1 VIDEHFIRSAV
12 EIRKEWVKI
21 IRSLDNHQEQVE
33 KAQRIIADK
42 KADIDAFSKKD
53 LKLKDVQVKE
63 FVEKIFNE
71 IEHQAILIESRIK
84 PLNDDIERLKKEEL
98 RLYHKIR
105 DNYPRLTD
113 EDIKKEIYTHIRDI
127 KP

>member
-1 VIDEHFIRSAV
+1 MIDEHFIRSAV

-113 EDIKKEIYTHIRDI
+113 EDIKK
-127 KP
+127 

>member
-1 VIDEHFIRSAV
+1 MIDEHFIRSAV

>member
-1 VIDEHFIRSAV
+1 MIDEHFIRSAV

-105 DNYPRLTD
+105 DNYPGLTD

>member
-1 VIDEHFIRSAV
+1 MIDEHFIRSAV
-12 EIRKEWVKI
+12 EIRKEWVKL
-21 IRSLDNHQEQVE
+21 IRSLDSHQEQVE
-33 KAQRIIADK
+33 KAQKIIADK

-71 IEHQAILIESRIK
+71 IEHQAIIIESRIK
-84 PLNDDIERLKKEEL
+84 PLNDDIEKLKKEEL
-98 RLYHKIR
+98 RLYHKIKT
-105 DNYPRLTD
+105 NYPELTD

>member
-1 VIDEHFIRSAV
+1 MIDEHFIRSAV
-12 EIRKEWVKI
+12 EIRKEWVKL
-21 IRSLDNHQEQVE
+21 IRSLDSHQEQVE
-33 KAQRIIADK
+33 KAQKIIADK

-71 IEHQAILIESRIK
+71 IEHQAIIIESKIK

-105 DNYPRLTD
+105 DNYPKLTD
-113 EDIKKEIYTHIRDI
+113 EDIKNEIYTHIRDI